1 MTALSPIL
9 LSLYLDGF
17 LWWKL
22 LDSHGNLVP
31 FFSADHYLWMWSALF
46 TDSKFKNRF
55 KGCRVGATWG
65 VAENANPIA
74 GYSG

>member
-31 FFSADHYLWMWSALF
+31 FFQQITIY
-46 TDSKFKNRF
+46 
-55 KGCRVGATWG
+55 GCGLRCLRIANLKTVLK
-65 VAENANPIA
+65 VAELVRP
-74 GYSG
+74 GV